1 MGAGMGMAGM
11 GMGGG
16 MAMGGMG
23 MAGNNAGATLG
34 RFGYPS
40 PEYNEAGLAIAKR
53 YDPGYDNPALACSAS
68 VIFGL
73 SHHALVNEFVQLDEK
88 TLRLTY
94 GFMDMVRKIHI
105 DGEFPAK
112 LTPATSGYSVGK
124 WEDDTLVVTTKGFS
138 HGVLFGA
145 GGDAGDTDVA
155 INSDQMEIIER
166 FNHDKETDKLNVSW
180 KVTDSGYWTAS
191 MQGEKS
197 LTRST
202 PYEVYGCEEL
212 AGKNNVR
219 ESGETLFGD
228 LVSTNSNAIAPIAAS
243 VATAASDAPATL
255 VATADPENQ
264 SSSNFG
270 YILGALVLAS
280 VIFGGLFFRK
290 TAANKE

>member
-1 MGAGMGMAGM
+1 MGAGMGAM
-11 GMGGG
+11 GMGG

-23 MAGNNAGATLG
+23 MAGNNAGGTLG

-53 YDPGYDNPALACSAS
+53 YDPSYDNPALACSAS

-73 SHHALVNEFVQLDEK
+73 SHHGLVNEFVELDEK

-94 GFMDMVRKIHI
+94 GFMDMVRMIHM
-105 DGEFPAK
+105 DGEFPATM
-112 LTPATSGYSVGK
+112 TPSTSGYSVGR

-145 GGDAGDTDVA
+145 GGDVGDTDVA
-155 INSDQMEIIER
+155 INSDQMEIEER
-166 FNHDKETDKLNVSW
+166 FTHDAETDKLNVTW
-180 KVTDSGYWTAS
+180 KVTDDGYWTAP

-219 ESGETLFGD
+219 ETGETLFGD
-228 LVSTNSNAIAPIAAS
+228 LISKSNDANAAAVAASADTAAS
-243 VATAASDAPATL
+243 VATLTAA
-255 VATADPENQ
+255 ADSEP
-264 SSSNFG
+264 SSSSKTG
-270 YILGALVLAS
+270 LSLGLLALALV
-280 VIFGGLFFRK
+280 IGGGLFFRK
-290 TAANKE
+290 SASSKD